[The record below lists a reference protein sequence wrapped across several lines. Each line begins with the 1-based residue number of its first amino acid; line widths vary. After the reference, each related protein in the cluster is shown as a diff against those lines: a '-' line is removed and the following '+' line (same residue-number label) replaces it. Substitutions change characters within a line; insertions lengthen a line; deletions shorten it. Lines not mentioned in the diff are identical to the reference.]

1 MRRYERCSESL
12 SALVHGADQS
22 AQIGPDLAADYDRWV
37 HGKVQGSRD
46 DPSLPTP
53 DDEWQAIRAAK
64 LASQKALRAS

>member
-1 MRRYERCSESL
+1 MNVKLGSSPR
-12 SALVHGADQS
+12 QS
-22 AQIGPDLAADYDRWV
+22 AQIRPGSDGDYDRWV

-64 LASQKALRAS
+64 LASQKALTAS